1 MNDKNNVPQWILDS
15 KTGIEAQNDEVGMI
29 VAGFIGA
36 LRKRGFT
43 EKEIGMMMAQAF
55 LLPLSE
61 VEKRVDAILSCD
73 ENADAQSARNLCVY
87 TVQAGALFD
96 NNKSDP
102 CGIIELVK
110 AMYGGEFAF
119 EAFLTYPELLRL
131 WKEKDVRSS
140 PEFANEKAQADA
152 LLDEIERVYKS

>member
-15 KTGIEAQNDEVGMI
+15 KTGIEAQNDEVGFI
-29 VAGFIGA
+29 VAGFVGA
-36 LRKRGFT
+36 LRKRGFS
-43 EKEIGMMMAQAF
+43 EAEMGMMMAQAF
-55 LLPLSE
+55 LLPLEE

-73 ENADAQSARNLCVY
+73 ENADPETSRNLCIY
-87 TVQAGALFD
+87 AVQKGALFD

-131 WKEKDVRSS
+131 WKTKDVRNKA
-140 PEFANEKAQADA
+140 EFAGEKAQVDS
-152 LLDEIERVYKS
+152 LLDELERVYKS

>member
-1 MNDKNNVPQWILDS
+1 MSEKNNVPQWILDS
-15 KTGIEAQNDEVGMI
+15 NTGIEAQNDEVGMI

-36 LRKRGFT
+36 FRKRGFT

-61 VEKRVDAILSCD
+61 VEKRVDALLSCD
-73 ENADAQSARNLCVY
+73 ETADARTARNLCLYAVKS
-87 TVQAGALFD
+87 GALFD
-96 NNKSDP
+96 NNHSDP
-102 CGIIELVK
+102 CGAIELVK

-119 EAFLTYPELLRL
+119 EAFLTYPELLSL
-131 WKEKDVRSS
+131 WKEKSVRNS
-140 PEFANEKAQADA
+140 PEFAKEKAQADA

>member
-1 MNDKNNVPQWILDS
+1 MSEKNNVPQWILDS
-15 KTGIEAQNDEVGMI
+15 KTGIDAQNDEVGMI

-36 LRKRGFT
+36 LRKRGFA

-73 ENADAQSARNLCVY
+73 KNADAQTARKLCIY

-96 NNKSDP
+96 NNHSDP
-102 CGIIELVK
+102 CGAIEVVK

-119 EAFLTYPELLRL
+119 EAFLTYPELLCL
-131 WKEKDVRSS
+131 WKEKKARNL
-140 PEFANEKAQADA
+140 PEFADEKARADA
-152 LLDEIERVYKS
+152 LLDELERVYKS